1 MKRSYVGK
9 FLICFGDKMIRFIK
23 NIIDFDSIIELFHFA
38 INQEIPFNLSLSF
51 LQYSINNIRSFPS
64 FCQNL
69 SIVSSILSINIQKSK
84 RFTFERLAK
93 TPSILLKWF
102 IWQKTPRSH
111 HLQSTVFNSTRQEA
125 CSRAR
130 NRTGRGGNP
139 SLLGRDKRITVIARK
154 SE

>member
-23 NIIDFDSIIELFHFA
+23 NGHFDSIIELFA

-51 LQYSINNIRSFPS
+51 LQYSINNIRSFPC

-102 IWQKTPRSH
+102 IWQKTPRPH